1 MPDLGVDAYSAFA
14 DGERLLSKAGIVI
27 DTKETQLWSVC
38 WTREEEERLKQQGH
52 SLSATGKAKSVAKA
66 KRNAR
71 AVV

>member
-1 MPDLGVDAYSAFA
+1 MRLLMES
-14 DGERLLSKAGIVI
+14 LLSKAGIVI

-38 WTREEEERLKQQGH
+38 WTREEEERAKQQGH
-52 SLSATGKAKSVAKA
+52 SLSAKTGKAKSVAKA